1 MPKTAEAPSTDTST
15 IHCPSGCTRDDPEYR
30 CKWSDKAEGYVCGK
44 CLGVY
49 TKEEVAEANPDSV
62 NQLVDLKVDQC
73 PVCLTEDANIRVY
86 VGDAKDGSGL
96 VKYNRVW
103 FCECAH
109 EWPRNPEDT
118 AAK

>member
-1 MPKTAEAPSTDTST
+1 MPKTVIAPSPQQDT
-15 IHCPSGCTRDDPEYR
+15 P
-30 CKWSDKAEGYVCGK
+30 K
-44 CLGVY
+44 
-49 TKEEVAEANPDSV
+49 
-62 NQLVDLKVDQC
+62 LVDLKVDQC